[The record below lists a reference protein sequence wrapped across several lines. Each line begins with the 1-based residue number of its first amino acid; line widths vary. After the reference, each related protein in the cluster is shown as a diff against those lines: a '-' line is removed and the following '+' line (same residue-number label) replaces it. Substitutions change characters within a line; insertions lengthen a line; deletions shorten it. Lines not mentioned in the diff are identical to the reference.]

1 MPKIKIELAYIKS
14 INNNTTIMKIEATPY
29 ILSTILRDDIV
40 ENLCIDGIEAVLD
53 WYDSIEEYEFD
64 QSLFWTWSRYSNA
77 VDALN
82 DFDSNA
88 VNEIIAELAEVDEDE
103 PDKVVEVDD
112 DELAEKCL
120 DKLQDMT
127 SVISMRNGEVIVY
140 TEF

>member
-1 MPKIKIELAYIKS
+1 MLKIKIELAYIKS

-40 ENLCIDGIEAVLD
+40 ENLRIDGIEAVLD

-82 DFDSNA
+82 DFDNNA

-120 DKLQDMT
+120 YKLQDMT
-127 SVISMRNGEVIVY
+127 SVIPMRNGEVIVY

>member
-1 MPKIKIELAYIKS
+1 
-14 INNNTTIMKIEATPY
+14 MKINATPY
-29 ILSTILRDDIV
+29 ILSSILRDDIV
-40 ENLCIDGIEAVLD
+40 KNLGMDGIEAVLE

-64 QSLFWTWSRYSNA
+64 QSLFWVWTRYSNA

-88 VNEIIAELAEVDEDE
+88 VLEIADELAEVDEDD

-112 DELAEKCL
+112 EEMNEKCL
-120 DKLQDMT
+120 EKLQDMT
-127 SVISMRNGEVIVY
+127 SVIPMRNGEVIVY